1 MKFRISSFDFRM
13 VRRILILL
21 ALLWAGGWLLF
32 RTGAGR
38 DLVVRS
44 IQSTTHGR
52 LQLEDP
58 SGDWPQRGQ
67 VARIVVSDAEGTWLI
82 LSNLTWYVDLR
93 DLLRPPWRIQFLAA
107 ETVDVLRPP
116 VRAASAKPARVP
128 RLQLPEVRVE
138 HLRYALP
145 NQASA
150 PLDVEVRVALEHAA
164 AGWWAQG
171 EARDPATGAH
181 LDLAVQRGQ
190 TLKLSARLRE
200 IRGGPVA
207 RYWPRSQGQ
216 MTTTVWAERGAAG
229 WQGSL
234 HALTTNSEASAA
246 WRRTLDGTWQA
257 DVRATH
263 LAWRV
268 LGRPLQVESGRLEW
282 QPRERRGHY
291 AVAAR
296 WDDEPLWAEG
306 VLLRRAD
313 ELSLPHML
321 ITADGVR
328 ARVYVSRRDAWSAE
342 ARYSFQ
348 GGGAVQRWLPE
359 AWDAQGRGTI
369 SWDDGEFSLR
379 AVLPRL
385 QSPAGEV
392 EQLRV
397 EMQRT
402 AEGALSFDVGAAT
415 WQREHRELFREGHV
429 KGRAERT
436 NLAWNVEISGAQ
448 ARHGHFPVSLFA
460 PFLLTHDEQGWTWSE
475 ARWAVAE
482 GELTTHGRAGAEVA
496 AEVTWKAVPV
506 ASLLAEVVPGL
517 SGDWEG
523 HLALRGTPAQPELK
537 LTTHLENVYLRPEVA
552 GVDLAPADVRLTLAT
567 GQGRAALEVTWA
579 GWSDE
584 PLRAEGEGPL
594 RWSLRPWS
602 VVVPSNEAGRA
613 SFRGEF
619 DLARLER
626 VFDLRGTRLR
636 GRVDGA
642 LDLSGSL
649 QQPVVQGRVSL
660 QDGRV
665 DAPATGT
672 SLRDI
677 RLVVEGDRER
687 LRVREGSAND
697 GGAGRLMLA
706 GDVQFDPVRHFPVAA
721 ELRLQRAEVWQRGGS
736 RAVIDGA
743 LLLTGQ
749 LRNWQVRGELT
760 VPDAQVK
767 LGRRRAAIP
776 RLPVQGLIE
785 ESAEPAAP
793 SRSTEWGKQ
802 VALGVKIRVPSGA
815 EISGRGL
822 EATWRADVQVG
833 GTLAAP
839 AVSGN
844 VQARRG
850 YFLFMGRRFDLEN
863 AWVGLDGRVPPAPVM
878 NVLATSRA
886 GDMVARLQAS
896 GPVRE
901 PVLELTSDPAYPQD
915 EILSRLLFGKSADS
929 ISAFQAV
936 RLAHGLNV
944 LRGKGNTLDVLDR
957 GQSLLRVDQLD
968 LRQDSEQGAVSSVA
982 VGKYIGRRVF
992 VQGETAL
999 DGSGDVIA
1007 VEVDLAPSL
1016 TLQTEASPGI
1026 REGIGLKWRRD
1037 Y

>member
-1 MKFRISSFDFRM
+1 MRFQISHFKFRR
-13 VRRILILL
+13 VRQVLILL

-44 IQSTTHGR
+44 IQSTAHGR
-52 LQLEDP
+52 LQIEGP
-58 SGDWPQRGQ
+58 TGDWPQRGQ
-67 VARIVVSDAEGTWLI
+67 VARIMVSDADGSWLI
-82 LSNLTWYVDLR
+82 LSNLTWHVELR
-93 DLLRPPWRIQFLAA
+93 DLLRPPWRIKTLAA
-107 ETVDVLRPP
+107 EAVDVLRPP
-116 VRAASAKPARVP
+116 VRSVSAKPARVP
-128 RLQLPEVRVE
+128 RLQLPEVRVK

-145 NQASA
+145 NHASVA
-150 PLDVEVRVALEHAA
+150 LDVEARVALEHAA
-164 AGWWAQG
+164 RGWWAQG
-171 EARDPATGAH
+171 DVRDPATGAH
-181 LDLAVQRGQ
+181 LDLAAQSGE
-190 TLKLSARLRE
+190 TTKLSVRLRE
-200 IRGGPVA
+200 TRGGPLA

-234 HALTTNSEASAA
+234 HALTTNSEASVA
-246 WRRTLDGTWQA
+246 WHCLPDGTWQA
-257 DVRATH
+257 DVRATN

-268 LGRPLQVESGRLEW
+268 LGRLLQVESGRLAW
-282 QPRERRGHY
+282 QPQERRGHY

-296 WDDEPLWAEG
+296 WEDEPLWAEG

-328 ARVYVSRRDAWSAE
+328 ARVYVSRRDEWTAE

-348 GGGAVQRWLPE
+348 PGGAVQRWLPE
-359 AWDAQGRGTI
+359 AWDAEGRGTF
-369 SWDDGEFSLR
+369 SWDDGAFSLR

-397 EMQRT
+397 DIQR
-402 AEGALSFDVGAAT
+402 AAAGKLMFDVGAVA
-415 WQREHRELFREGHV
+415 WRREHGEGLREVQLKGH
-429 KGRAERT
+429 AERT
-436 NLAWNVEISGAQ
+436 NRSWTVEINGAQ
-448 ARHGHFPVSLFA
+448 ARHGAFPVSLFA
-460 PFLLTHDEQGWTWSE
+460 PFLLTHDEQGWTWST

-482 GELTTHGRAGAEVA
+482 GELTTHGRAGAELA

-506 ASLLAEVVPGL
+506 ASLLADAVPGL

-523 HLALRGTPAQPELK
+523 HLALHGTPAQPELK
-537 LTTHLENVYLRPEVA
+537 LTTHLEKVYLRPEVA
-552 GVDLAPADVRLTLAT
+552 GVELSPADVRLSLGAA
-567 GQGRAALEVTWA
+567 GGRAELEVTWA

-584 PLRAEGEGPL
+584 PLHAEGEGPL

-602 VVVPSNEAGRA
+602 LSVPSNEAGRA
-613 SFRGEF
+613 SFRGRF
-619 DLARLER
+619 DLAQLER

-687 LRVREGSAND
+687 LRVLEGAARDGD
-697 GGAGRLMLA
+697 GGRLTLE
-706 GDVQFDPVRHFPVAA
+706 GDVQFDPVRHFPVDAT
-721 ELRLQRAEVWQRGGS
+721 LRLARAEIWQRGGS
-736 RAVIDGA
+736 RAVVDGA
-743 LLLTGQ
+743 LQLTGE
-749 LRNWQVRGELT
+749 LRNWQVRGELN
-760 VPDAQVK
+760 VPEAQVK
-767 LGRRRAAIP
+767 LGRRRTAIP
-776 RLPVQGLIE
+776 RLPVQGLTE
-785 ESAEPAAP
+785 ESTDPVTPPRTAV
-793 SRSTEWGKQ
+793 WGKQ
-802 VALGVKIRVPSGA
+802 VALSIKVRVPGGA

-822 EATWRADVQVG
+822 EADWRADVHVG

-878 NVLATSRA
+878 NVMATSRA
-886 GDMVARLQAS
+886 GDLVARLQAS

-944 LRGKGNTLDVLDR
+944 LRGKGSTLDVLDR

-968 LRQDSEQGAVSSVA
+968 LRQDSEQGSVSSVA